1 LNISQW
7 LTEAGKY
14 LAERRPGAGRTDA
27 EAILGHLT
35 GRNRTSLYRDGEDE
49 MPPGLEKLAL
59 ELVERRAGGEPLA
72 YITGHRE
79 FMGLDFY
86 VSQAVLIPRPETEL
100 LVEKAVDILK
110 NFYPSPAYRPVVADI
125 GTGSGAIAVTLAVL
139 LNLPVVYATDISP
152 EALNVAR
159 RNAAGNGVVERIDFR
174 QGDLLSPLTEISDFR
189 ADLLTANL
197 PYVPSREIPLLMTD
211 VRDHEPHLAL
221 NGGEDGLDLYR
232 RLVPAAFHILNKE
245 GHLLIEIGPGQG
257 AALGGILGAGWRVE
271 ILRDLAG
278 RERLVTAQ
286 KMGIKG
292 QESESRI
299 QNPE

>member
-1 LNISQW
+1 MNISQW

-27 EAILGHLT
+27 EAILEHLT
-35 GRNRTSLYRDGEDE
+35 GKNRTSLYRDGEDE
-49 MPPGLEKLAL
+49 MPPGLEKPAL
-59 ELVERRAGGEPLA
+59 DLVERRAGGEPLA
-72 YITGHRE
+72 YITGHKE

-100 LVEKAVDILK
+100 LVEKAADILK
-110 NFYPSPAYRPVVADI
+110 NFYPTTANRPVVADI
-125 GTGSGAIAVTLAVL
+125 GAGSGAIAVTLAVL
-139 LNLPVVYATDISP
+139 LNLPMVYATDISP

-159 RNAAGNGVVERIDFR
+159 RNAAGNGVGERIDFR
-174 QGDLLSPLTEISDFR
+174 QGDLLSPLTEIPGFR

-232 RLVPAAFHILNKE
+232 RLIPVAFHTLHK
-245 GHLLIEIGPGQG
+245 GGYLLMEIGPGQE
-257 AALGGILGAGWRVE
+257 AALRGMLRAGWRVE

-278 RERLVTAQ
+278 RERVVSAQ
-286 KMGIKG
+286 RAGIL
-292 QESESRI
+292 
-299 QNPE
+299 